1 MVFTEGKNYKTQQ
14 PVALNELKNALGGRS
29 NHIAD
34 CLLISFKLTK
44 KNAEIFFRKVKAL
57 KVLSW
62 INEYRECPNGRLIYS
77 LYNSARLKILTCFL
91 AHRIILPSLQ
101 KPAVVK
107 MDNFEIH

>member
-44 KNAEIFFRKVKAL
+44 KNAEIFF
-57 KVLSW
+57 
-62 INEYRECPNGRLIYS
+62 
-77 LYNSARLKILTCFL
+77 
-91 AHRIILPSLQ
+91 
-101 KPAVVK
+101 
-107 MDNFEIH
+107 